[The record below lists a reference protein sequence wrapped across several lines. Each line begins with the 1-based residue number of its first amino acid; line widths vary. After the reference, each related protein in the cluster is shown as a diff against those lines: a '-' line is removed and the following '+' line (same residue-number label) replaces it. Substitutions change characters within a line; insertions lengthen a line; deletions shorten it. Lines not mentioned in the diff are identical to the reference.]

1 VGKIDIS
8 ISDISNDLLAS
19 ANIYWRQKS
28 GVEILISAKGDIL
41 NMGMLEKISA
51 SGKSLVI
58 DDSDEFSINKHF
70 LKIFRNYESAISI
83 KEKKII
89 RKEFNLFLMKLFYHS
104 NKSQFELDQ
113 LCWKLFSTLSI
124 SEGFKFLDRD
134 QNYFKRSM
142 SVASSCTVLAFLIGY
157 YDEKFLRELYS
168 RTLKNL
174 MGVGNE
180 ELIFNLK
187 TKLESIREKGSLTV
201 EDKNFI
207 REIID
212 IDDFDQSLL
221 FEKSDGSGLMEINI
235 YEMTDLE
242 LILSS
247 LNYFYN
253 YSDMDNLNILA
264 MIRDDVFPIEKRLLN
279 LIRDN
284 FEKLAKDLVAAA

>member
-70 LKIFRNYESAISI
+70 LEIFRNYESAISI

-89 RKEFNLFLMKLFYHS
+89 RKEFNLFLMKIFYHS
-104 NKSQFELDQ
+104 NRSQFELDQ
-113 LCWKLFSTLSI
+113 LCWKLFSTFSI
-124 SEGFKFLDRD
+124 SEGFNFLDRD

-142 SVASSCTVLAFLIGY
+142 SVASSCTILAFLIGY
-157 YDEKFLRELYS
+157 YDEKFLRKIYS

-174 MGVGNE
+174 MGVGSE

-187 TKLESIREKGSLTV
+187 TKLESFREKGSLTR

-212 IDDFDQSLL
+212 VEDFDQAVL

-242 LILSS
+242 LIHSS

-253 YSDMDNLNILA
+253 YSDMNNLNILA
-264 MIRDDVFPIEKRLLN
+264 MIRDDVFPIDKRLLN

-284 FEKLAKDLVAAA
+284 FEKLANGLVAAA